1 MNMVSGIGVTSG
13 WLLQLVGCG
22 AGSGADVDQG
32 KGNPVETQA
41 EAALGNALSPAQEKT
56 ALGLIDQ
63 ICADTWCSGD
73 YDFGFRRLSCSRASE
88 TCTLTLQAFPRE
100 ELPSQWSYSRSCETS
115 DFTGFRSLVNQ
126 EESGYQSLDEAY
138 YDALTECTTRIVNDL
153 P

>member
-32 KGNPVETQA
+32 QGNPVETQA

-88 TCTLTLQAFPRE
+88 ICTLTPRKSPYSGFCQPA
-100 ELPSQWSYSRSCETS
+100 LNNFSYGTMRPSLSKRY
-115 DFTGFRSLVNQ
+115 
-126 EESGYQSLDEAY
+126 
-138 YDALTECTTRIVNDL
+138 
-153 P
+153 